1 MTFDL
6 GKNMIKKFKSMKN
19 MILFFIFWL
28 FAPMMI
34 FGQITL
40 IVEIEQLRNNKGKLL
55 LELNNDKEEVIKGF
69 TGTITAN
76 KSVVV
81 INDLKPGKYA
91 FKYFHDENSDEK
103 LNTNFMGIPKEGYGF
118 SNNAKGT
125 FGPPSFDKT
134 VFEATK
140 SDTLRCTVTYILNQK

>member
-1 MTFDL
+1 
-6 GKNMIKKFKSMKN
+6 MKN

-28 FAPMMI
+28 FAPIMI

-40 IVEIEQLRNNKGKLL
+40 TVGIEQLRNNKGKLL

-69 TGTITAN
+69 TGTIAAN
-76 KSVVV
+76 KSIVV

-91 FKYFHDENSDEK
+91 FKYFHDENNDEK

-118 SNNAKGT
+118 SNNAKGS

-134 VFEATK
+134 VFEITK
-140 SDTLRCTVTYILNQK
+140 SDTMHCKVTYILNQK